1 MMCPATRSSFVI
13 AAFLLT
19 MNFCS
24 AQDNDIPVKENEVAA
39 KQNPNPF
46 RILTS
51 GKQISIKSSKDIK
64 TVMVWTA
71 SGHRIVEQKEVN
83 ASTYNFR
90 INVNEKVFFVM
101 LQLSDGKI
109 YSEKIGVQ

>member
-1 MMCPATRSSFVI
+1 MMCLATRSSLVV
-13 AAFLLT
+13 AALLLT
-19 MNFCS
+19 LNFCS
-24 AQDNDIPVKENEVAA
+24 AQDNDVPVKENEIVA
-39 KQNPNPF
+39 KQNSNPF

-64 TVMVWTA
+64 TIMVWTA

-101 LQLSDGKI
+101 LQLIDGKV
-109 YSEKIGVQ
+109 YSEKIGIQ